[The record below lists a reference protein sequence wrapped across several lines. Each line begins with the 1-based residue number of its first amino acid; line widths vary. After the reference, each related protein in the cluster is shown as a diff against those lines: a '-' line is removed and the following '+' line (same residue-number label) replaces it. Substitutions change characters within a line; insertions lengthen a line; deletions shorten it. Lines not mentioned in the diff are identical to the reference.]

1 MVARRVLERPL
12 SPARTGSALA
22 AVGAVVGPISAW
34 MYEAGHLDLFR
45 AMPLLNVWLVVL
57 CAVVGLC
64 AGGAAVRRGRAWLGG
79 VCLTMNAAVLGLYG
93 FLASF
98 FSFGGSR

>member
-1 MVARRVLERPL
+1 
-12 SPARTGSALA
+12 
-22 AVGAVVGPISAW
+22 
-34 MYEAGHLDLFR
+34 
-45 AMPLLNVWLVVL
+45 MPLLNVWPVVL

-64 AGGAAVRRGRAWLGG
+64 AGEATVRRGRPWLGG
-79 VCLTMNAAVLGLYG
+79 LFVILDTAELGLYG